1 MEEERS
7 IGSESVTITPVT
19 GPPVSINSS
28 LKGDTDTSV
37 SVTPVSITPISMATG
52 ETRRMISSKDG
63 EPMSIIT
70 SNGGGN
76 ATITLATSANS
87 VSDSLNTGSIN
98 SGSGSS
104 TTNLGSG
111 STTSSNAKGN
121 STTMVNNNNPVVI
134 LNKQRLQELVLE
146 IDPKEQLDED
156 VEDMLLN
163 IADDFIDNVVTSSC
177 QLAKH
182 RGAKTLEVKDVQLIL
197 EKNWSIFI
205 PGFGSL
211 PLTEELKHLYK
222 KSPTT
227 EAHKQRLAL
236 IRKTVK
242 KF

>member
-19 GPPVSINSS
+19 GPPISINSS
-28 LKGDTDTSV
+28 SKQDTDTSV
-37 SVTPVSITPISMATG
+37 SVTPVSITPISMASG
-52 ETRRMISSKDG
+52 ETRRMISTKDG

-70 SNGGGN
+70 TNDGTN
-76 ATITLATSANS
+76 AAISMAGSAAS
-87 VSDSLNTGSIN
+87 VSESIN
-98 SGSGSS
+98 SGQVNAGSGPNVSNLASGSS
-104 TTNLGSG
+104 SNNL
-111 STTSSNAKGN
+111 KGN
-121 STTMVNNNNPVVI
+121 NASITNNNNPVVI

-163 IADDFIDNVVTSSC
+163 IADDFIDSVVTSSC

-222 KSPTT
+222 KSPAT

-236 IRKTVK
+236 IKKTLK
-242 KF
+242 KL